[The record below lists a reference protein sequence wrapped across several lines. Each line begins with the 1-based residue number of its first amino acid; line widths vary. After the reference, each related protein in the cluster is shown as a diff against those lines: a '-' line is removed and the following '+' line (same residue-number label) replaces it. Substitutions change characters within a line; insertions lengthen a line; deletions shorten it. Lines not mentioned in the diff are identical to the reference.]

1 MRRKFSSLIAIAG
14 DSWGCG
20 EWAPPDQGFIV
31 THTGLQK
38 HFEDAGLQVL
48 NASKGF
54 IGNAEALNLLQDKLT
69 PAVKTIVWFVT
80 CALRGTSKTIDQDP
94 YEYGLQCLKDNMRRA
109 ELIAK
114 NQQANFFVIGG
125 LCDIPDDFA
134 QCFPGLRFIVPS
146 SCSLFIENYP
156 RSIFG
161 DVTAAQ
167 GITNKNLA
175 GKITNLVGSKHD
187 LFQSSEWFPD
197 NYHLGRQ
204 AYYKLFKL
212 LLPYVQSKI

>member
-1 MRRKFSSLIAIAG
+1 LIAIAG

-31 THTGLQK
+31 RHTGLQQ
-38 HFEDAGLQVL
+38 HFEDAGLNVL

-54 IGNAEALNLLQDKLT
+54 IGNSEALTLLQAKLT
-69 PAVKTIVWFVT
+69 PTVKTIIWFVT
-80 CALRGTSKTIDQDP
+80 CALRGTSETIDQDP
-94 YEYGLQCLKDNMRRA
+94 YEYGLYCLQNNMRRA

-134 QCFPGLRFIVPS
+134 QRFPGLRFIVPS

-161 DVTAAQ
+161 DVTAAR
-167 GITNKNLA
+167 GITNKHHAL
-175 GKITNLVGSKHD
+175 KITGLIGSKHD
-187 LFQSSEWFPD
+187 LFQSSEWFPE
-197 NYHLGRQ
+197 NYHLSRQ

-212 LLPYVQSKI
+212 LLPYV